1 MRNHETGL
9 DYAKFDHS
17 DTRIR
22 QAQHRHEPGW
32 QGAWIWCL
40 KFNDEESAHLIR
52 IRNDERYAEECEQR
66 AREVFPVTSPQFRSL
81 TEVQSEIESSSP
93 ISEAA

>member
-22 QAQHRHEPGW
+22 QSQYRHQPGW
-32 QGAWIWCL
+32 RGAWMWCL
-40 KFNDEESAHLIR
+40 RFNDEESAHLIR
-52 IRNDERYAEECEQR
+52 IRNDERYAEECEER
-66 AREVFPVTSPQFRSL
+66 ARAIFPAQHPVLRSL
-81 TEVQSEIESSSP
+81 TELQIERD
-93 ISEAA
+93 AAA